1 VDTYSGEG
9 KAVLSNETVRAFTT
23 RALSGLHFDFAE
35 RRFLTLR
42 YLQDVYKNGYDVLDK
57 KQACYYDALLALG
70 SLLGDSLDF
79 DVMYAYKGVAFG
91 ANQLGEDTAGVN
103 LLGYTSCAY
112 LADDIFG
119 ENRIPKTD
127 TVSETGV
134 KLTTDLYKKEL
145 TLELVYIYG
154 VGLPDQDISLT
165 DTKYLYDHYG
175 ARLNWYLLPN
185 SAFYLGWEKLD
196 LFNSDIERAA
206 DQLTEELVKFGLR
219 FAF

>member
-57 KQACYYDALLALG
+57 KQAYYCDALLALG
-70 SLLGDSLDF
+70 GLLKDNLDL
-79 DVMYAYKGVAFG
+79 DVMYAYKGTAFG

-103 LLGYTSCAY
+103 LLGYASCVY
-112 LADDIFG
+112 LSDDIFG
-119 ENRIPKTD
+119 ENRIPKAD
-127 TVSETGV
+127 MVSETGV
-134 KLTTDLYKKEL
+134 KLTTGLYQKEL

-154 VGLPDQDISLT
+154 TGLPDQDIALE

-175 ARLNWYLLPN
+175 ARLNWYLLPG

-196 LFNSDIERAA
+196 LFNSDIEKAA
-206 DQLTEELVKFGLR
+206 DQLTEELTKFGLR